1 MERLNPASGHLI
13 GTRMPLDPLRHQ
25 HRLWPRLTRVGAAL
39 LASFAV
45 GATLALAAVH
55 TQLESSVPAAGE
67 IVSTAPERFELRFT
81 GPVNHALSSLVLVL
95 PSGDS
100 VSVALETAFDDDRM
114 LVGSVPELA
123 GGEYLVLWKTVS
135 ADGHPVSGE
144 FGFTYAGAVA
154 AVDAPLDEAAEPTAD
169 PGHAG
174 SAPAEASE
182 TGTSP
187 SEPVPSWGI
196 VLLAGLGMACL
207 LGFAGL
213 LWYCGASP
221 LLQEPRI
228 RRAAA
233 VLGWTALLAL
243 GAQYLA
249 WTASVLPAGVS
260 LAGITAA
267 LSSSTGAAGLSR
279 LGLVLVAL
287 VALPRHGRAAAGLAL
302 TAVVV
307 GALSGHAAVISPWIT
322 MPAKIVHLGAASV
335 WFGGLLLLVLAP
347 DGPGDGSRAWNFGA
361 LVRAVSSAALLSV
374 ILIAASGIVQS
385 ARFVGDF
392 SAYWG
397 TPYGRGV
404 LAKWAGLLVLIGF
417 GAFHRFRAIPEME
430 STAGGQGLR
439 RTVRLETIVML
450 SVVMLA
456 AWLARI
462 APPAGH

>member
-1 MERLNPASGHLI
+1 ML
-13 GTRMPLDPLRHQ
+13 LDLLRNQ
-25 HRLWPRLTRVGAAL
+25 HRLWPRPTRVSATL
-39 LASFAV
+39 FTCFAV
-45 GATLALAAVH
+45 GATLAWAAVH
-55 TQLESSVPAAGE
+55 TRLESSVPAAGE
-67 IVSTAPERFELRFT
+67 VVSMAPERFELRFS
-81 GPVNHALSSLVLVL
+81 GPVNPALSSLVLVS

-100 VSVALETAFDDDRM
+100 VSVALETASDDERM

-123 GGEYLVLWKTVS
+123 GGEYLVLWRTVS

-144 FGFTYAGAVA
+144 FGFTYAGTVP
-154 AVDAPLDEAAEPTAD
+154 VVEAPVEEAAEGTTNR
-169 PGHAG
+169 GHPA
-174 SAPAEASE
+174 SAPAEESENDASR
-182 TGTSP
+182 
-187 SEPVPSWGI
+187 SEPVPSAGI
-196 VLLAGLGMACL
+196 VFLAGLGMACL

-221 LLQEPRI
+221 FLQEPRI
-228 RRAAA
+228 RRAAG
-233 VLGWTALLAL
+233 VLGWTALLVL

-249 WTASVLPAGVS
+249 WTVSVLPAGAS

-279 LGLVLVAL
+279 LVLLLTAL
-287 VALPRHGRAAAGLAL
+287 AALRRHGRAAAGLAL

-307 GALSGHAAVISPWIT
+307 GALSGHATVISPWIT

-347 DGPGDGSRAWNFGA
+347 DGPEDGSGAWNFGA

-417 GAFHRFRAIPEME
+417 GAFHRFRAIPKME
-430 STAGGQGLR
+430 PSAGGQGLR
-439 RTVRLETIVML
+439 RTVRVETIVMMAVL
-450 SVVMLA
+450 MLA

>member
-1 MERLNPASGHLI
+1 MERLNPASGHWI
-13 GTRMPLDPLRHQ
+13 GTRMPLDLLRHQ
-25 HRLWPRLTRVGAAL
+25 HRLWPRLTRVSAAL
-39 LASFAV
+39 LTCFAV
-45 GATLALAAVH
+45 GATLVWAAVH
-55 TQLESSVPAAGE
+55 TRLESSVPAAGE
-67 IVSTAPERFELRFT
+67 VVSTAPERFELRFS
-81 GPVNHALSSLVLVL
+81 GPVNHALSSLVLVI

-100 VSVALETAFDDDRM
+100 VSLALESVADDERM

-123 GGEYLVLWKTVS
+123 GGEYLVVWKTVS

-144 FGFTYAGAVA
+144 FGFTYVGAVA
-154 AVDAPLDEAAEPTAD
+154 ATD
-169 PGHAG
+169 
-174 SAPAEASE
+174 APAEASE
-182 TGTSP
+182 TDTSP
-187 SEPVPSWGI
+187 SEPVPSAGI

-228 RRAAA
+228 RRSAA
-233 VLGWTALLAL
+233 VLGWTALFVL

-249 WTASVLPAGVS
+249 WTVSVLPAGAS
-260 LAGITAA
+260 LAGIMAA

-279 LGLVLVAL
+279 LVLVVAAL
-287 VALPRHGRAAAGLAL
+287 VALPRNGRASAGLAL
-302 TAVVV
+302 AAVVV
-307 GALSGHAAVISPWIT
+307 GALSGHATVISPWIT
-322 MPAKIVHLGAASV
+322 VPAKIVHLGAASV
-335 WFGGLLLLVLAP
+335 WIGGLLLLVLAP
-347 DGPGDGSRAWNFGA
+347 DGPEDGSGAWNFGA

-417 GAFHRFRAIPEME
+417 GAFHRFRAIPKMDP
-430 STAGGQGLR
+430 TAGGQGLR
-439 RTVRLETIVML
+439 RTVRVETIVML
-450 SVVMLA
+450 AVVMLA

>member
-1 MERLNPASGHLI
+1 
-13 GTRMPLDPLRHQ
+13 MPLDPSHQQ
-25 HRLWPRLTRVGAAL
+25 HRLWPRLTRVSAAL
-39 LASFAV
+39 LTSFAV
-45 GATLALAAVH
+45 GATLAWAAVH
-55 TQLESSVPAAGE
+55 TRLESSVPAAGE
-67 IVSTAPERFELRFT
+67 VVSTAPERFELRFS
-81 GPVNHALSSLVLVL
+81 GPVNHALSSLVLVF

-100 VSVALETAFDDDRM
+100 VSVALETAFDDERM

-123 GGEYLVLWKTVS
+123 GGEYLVVWKTVS

-144 FGFTYAGAVA
+144 FGFTYASAVA
-154 AVDAPLDEAAEPTAD
+154 AVDAPLEEAADPTAD
-169 PGHAG
+169 PGQAV
-174 SAPAEASE
+174 SDPEEASE
-182 TGTSP
+182 TDTSA
-187 SEPVPSWGI
+187 SEPVPSAGI

-228 RRAAA
+228 RRAAT
-233 VLGWTALLAL
+233 VLGWTALLVL

-249 WTASVLPAGVS
+249 WTVSVLPAGAGF
-260 LAGITAA
+260 AGITAA

-279 LGLVLVAL
+279 LVVVLVAL

-347 DGPGDGSRAWNFGA
+347 DGPEDGSGAWNFSA

-450 SVVMLA
+450 AVVMLA

>member
-1 MERLNPASGHLI
+1 
-13 GTRMPLDPLRHQ
+13 MPLDLLRHQ
-25 HRLWPRLTRVGAAL
+25 HRLWPRLTRVSAAL
-39 LASFAV
+39 LTYIAV
-45 GATLALAAVH
+45 GGTLVWAAVH
-55 TQLESSVPAAGE
+55 TRLESSVPAAGE
-67 IVSTAPERFELRFT
+67 VVSTAPERFELRFS
-81 GPVNHALSSLVLVL
+81 GPVDHALSSLVLVV
-95 PSGDS
+95 PSGDT
-100 VSVALETAFDDDRM
+100 VSLALETAADDERM
-114 LVGSVPELA
+114 LVGSVPELTA
-123 GGEYLVLWKTVS
+123 GEFLVVWKTVS

-144 FGFTYAGAVA
+144 FSFTYAGAVA
-154 AVDAPLDEAAEPTAD
+154 AADPPVEEAADPSVD
-169 PGHAG
+169 PGHPV
-174 SAPAEASE
+174 SAAQE
-182 TGTSP
+182 TPETDPSP
-187 SEPVPSWGI
+187 SEPVPSAGI

-233 VLGWTALLAL
+233 VLGWTALLVL

-249 WTASVLPAGVS
+249 WTVSVLPAGAS
-260 LAGITAA
+260 LAGFTAA
-267 LSSSTGAAGLSR
+267 VSSTTGAAGLSR
-279 LGLVLVAL
+279 LVLVVAAL
-287 VALPRHGRAAAGLAL
+287 LALPRNGRASAGLAL
-302 TAVVV
+302 AAVVV
-307 GALSGHAAVISPWIT
+307 GALSGHATVISPWIT

-335 WFGGLLLLVLAP
+335 WIGGLLLLVLAP
-347 DGPGDGSRAWNFGA
+347 DGPEDGSGAWNFDA

-417 GAFHRFRAIPEME
+417 GALHRFRAIPKME
-430 STAGGQGLR
+430 PTAGGQGLR
-439 RTVRLETIVML
+439 RTVRVETIVML
-450 SVVMLA
+450 AVVMLA